1 MILLSVKYTARPGG
15 GEKFVREITD
25 SGILDAVRAEDGCI
39 SYDYYFSAESPDTVL
54 LIEKWVSPEQQEAH
68 LQSAHMAELM
78 RIKEKKRL
86 WKRPT
91 KKVFWRGSPITGS
104 GNRCFLRESRFW

>member
-39 SYDYYFSAESPDTVL
+39 SYDLY
-54 LIEKWVSPEQQEAH
+54 LIQI
-68 LQSAHMAELM
+68 L
-78 RIKEKKRL
+78 
-86 WKRPT
+86 
-91 KKVFWRGSPITGS
+91 
-104 GNRCFLRESRFW
+104 

>member
-1 MILLSVKYTARPGG
+1 MLLLLVKYTAKPGG
-15 GEKFVREITD
+15 GEKFVREITA
-25 SGILDAVRAEDGCI
+25 SGILTTVRAEDGCI

-78 RIKEKKRL
+78 KIKEKYISDTSVEKTVL
-86 WKRPT
+86 
-91 KKVFWRGSPITGS
+91 
-104 GNRCFLRESRFW
+104 